1 MLTFYEHWN
10 LCKSFHPYA
19 FDDMNK
25 SFLFLQMKKLS
36 FSYAQVENHYFHL
49 RILNFLGLVWQI
61 LNHGSLLDRKILK
74 PNDEVI
80 VVNYTWQAGQ
90 FA

>member
-25 SFLFLQMKKLS
+25 TFLFPKMKKLS
-36 FSYAQVENHYFHL
+36 FRYAQVENHYFHL
-49 RILNFLGLVWQI
+49 RILSILTMNFLGLVWQI
-61 LNHGSLLDRKILK
+61 LNHVSLLDRKILK

-80 VVNYTWQAGQ
+80 VVN
-90 FA
+90 